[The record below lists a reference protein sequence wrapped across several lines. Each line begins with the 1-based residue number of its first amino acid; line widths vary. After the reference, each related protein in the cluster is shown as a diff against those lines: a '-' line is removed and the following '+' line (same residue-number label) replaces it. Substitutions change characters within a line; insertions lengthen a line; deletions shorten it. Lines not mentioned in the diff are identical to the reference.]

1 MQQTQASNHWLRP
14 CTWVL
19 LVLLAL
25 TFAAWG
31 IGQMKLGGLAVVS
44 AILFSTLVKG
54 QMVVD
59 FFMGLI
65 RVRPFWRILM
75 FSYLFIVIALIWAA
89 YFIGLD

>member
-1 MQQTQASNHWLRP
+1 MPQARTASPWIRP
-14 CTWVL
+14 CTWVW

-25 TFAAWG
+25 TVVAWG
-31 IGQMKLGGLAVVS
+31 VGQLKLGGLTIVS
-44 AILFSTLVKG
+44 AILLSTLVKG

-75 FSYLFIVIALIWAA
+75 FAYLFIVIALIWLA
-89 YFIGLD
+89 YYIGLD

>member
-1 MQQTQASNHWLRP
+1 MQQSHTPSYWIRP

-19 LVLLAL
+19 LILLAL
-25 TFAAWG
+25 TLAAWG
-31 IGQMKLGGLAVVS
+31 VGQMQLGGLTVVS
-44 AILFSTLVKG
+44 AILLSTLVKG

-75 FSYLFIVIALIWAA
+75 FSYLFIVIALIWVA

>member
-1 MQQTQASNHWLRP
+1 MRENVTSPYRLRP
-14 CTWVL
+14 CTWVW

-25 TFAAWG
+25 TLAAWG
-31 IGQMKLGGLAVVS
+31 VGQLKLGGLAIVS
-44 AILFSTLVKG
+44 VILLSTLVKG

-65 RVRPFWRILM
+65 QVRPFWRIL
-75 FSYLFIVIALIWAA
+75 LFADLCVVLGLIWLA